1 MTDTP
6 NPKMQSGE
14 LPRFEN
20 ILLCAPA
27 GDEKVT
33 VTPTIKWMEIV
44 MVTKPGEDGAET
56 TQVLGFLVTV
66 PPRNAQRVYS
76 HICHEARSHAQAISF
91 FEKDKPQKD
100 RTPGS
105 LPTVWNGHYTGCPL
119 CGLLNPHKENENV

>member
-6 NPKMQSGE
+6 NPKKQPGE

-20 ILLCAPA
+20 ILLFAPA

-33 VTPTIKWMEIV
+33 VTPTIKWMETVI
-44 MVTKPGEDGAET
+44 VTKPGEDGAET

-76 HICHEARSHAQAISF
+76 HICRDTKTHALAIDIL
-91 FEKDKPQKD
+91 EKDKSSKD
-100 RTPGS
+100 RAPGS
-105 LPTVWNGHYTGCPL
+105 LPTVWNGHYAGCPL
-119 CGLLNPHKENENV
+119 CALLNPHKENENV